1 MKPLLYLEY
10 RQFINS
16 LKNTLRSPKRLIP
29 ALVIG
34 ASVFAWFMNTALMM
48 SGASR
53 PGHLGWATPSIA
65 AHVQQLIKSGSF
77 LFLCFGTLVIVFQ
90 AFSTGSLVFS
100 LAHIDFLFPTPIP
113 RRSVLLIK
121 LLRDYLKYALWV
133 AFFVTFTGAPIMLA
147 LNGTLYPYGLVS
159 IAAFT
164 AYVLFV
170 INLAHTVN
178 IVFTF
183 GYERLKQAGNLIK
196 LVLGIAFVS
205 AILVGVYQFAS
216 SGDSYFSLVW
226 AANSP
231 VIRTIFAPADWCSTL
246 ILAPLLRSISD
257 AEKIQLGLLWVLA
270 IGTFALLMS
279 RKENIYEP
287 SLGVS
292 VRTTRLQQAMRSGD
306 ATAVRVQMLQEK
318 GTKRAGLLVIPPF
331 GRGAAALLWKN
342 LLIRYRMSWVQ
353 LVLVLILPA
362 VVVIAIQRTLGVNK
376 IILPNLPFVLIYMAF
391 LMSITVQPQVRAE
404 LKHANILKSMPI
416 SAWKVMLVQT
426 LNGSFYLT
434 AGIAVFAAS
443 IWAFV
448 PEART
453 DLIAVCA
460 IGSVFLGF
468 ACVSATIIPA
478 LLYPDTRDQAQNFFC
493 NLTGVMLISVA
504 IVPTI
509 VLWSVLVW
517 LVGVPPYVTLIPI
530 CVVNVVLGLACVS
543 ISGAIFRRF
552 DPTNE

>member
-1 MKPLLYLEY
+1 LKPLLYLEF
-10 RQFINS
+10 RQFVNS

-29 ALVIG
+29 ALMIG
-34 ASVFAWFMNTALMM
+34 AGVFSWFLQTALMV

-53 PGHLGWATPSIA
+53 PGHMPMGLLGMNATSIREMIRA
-65 AHVQQLIKSGSF
+65 GSF

-100 LAHIDFLFPTPIP
+100 LAHIDFLFPTPIS

-121 LLRDYLKYALWV
+121 LLRDYLKYTLWV
-133 AFFVTFTGAPIMLA
+133 AFFVTFTGAPVMLA
-147 LNGTLYPYGLVS
+147 LNGSLYPRGLVS

-170 INLAHTVN
+170 INMAHTVN

-183 GYERLKQAGNLIK
+183 GFERLKQAGKIIK
-196 LVLGIAFVS
+196 LVLGLALAS
-205 AILVGVYQFAS
+205 GILVGVSQFATT
-216 SGDSYFSLVW
+216 GDSYFSVLG
-226 AANSP
+226 AAKSP
-231 VIRTIFAPADWCSTL
+231 VIKTIFAPAYWCSKL
-246 ILAPLLRSISD
+246 VVAPLPHTGEID
-257 AEKIQLGLLWVLA
+257 FGQLALLWALA
-270 IGTFALLMS
+270 IGSFGLLMS

-292 VRTTRLQQAMRSGD
+292 VRTTRLRQAMRSGD

-353 LVLVLILPA
+353 LLLVLVLPA
-362 VVVIAIQRTLGVNK
+362 VVVIAVQRTVAGDE
-376 IILPNLPFVLIYMAF
+376 ILQNLPFVLIYMAF

-426 LNGSFYLT
+426 LNGSLYLS
-434 AGIAVFAAS
+434 AGILVFAAS

-448 PEART
+448 PAART
-453 DLIAVCA
+453 DLLAVCA

-493 NLTGVMLISVA
+493 NLTGIMLISVA
-504 IVPTI
+504 SVPTI
-509 VLWSVLVW
+509 VLGVVLVV
-517 LVGVPPYVTLIPI
+517 LVGMSHYAALIPI
-530 CVVNVVLGLACVS
+530 CAVNAILGAAGVS

-552 DPTNE
+552 DPTGE

>member
-10 RQFINS
+10 RQFVNS

-29 ALVIG
+29 ALMIG
-34 ASVFAWFMNTALMM
+34 AGVFSWFVQTALMV

-53 PGHLGWATPSIA
+53 PGHIGVVSLKA
-65 AHVQQLIKSGSF
+65 AAQVQELIKAGSF

-121 LLRDYLKYALWV
+121 LLRDYLRYTLWV
-133 AFFVTFTGAPIMLA
+133 AFFVTFTGAPVMLA
-147 LNGTLYPYGLVS
+147 LNGNLYPYGLVS
-159 IAAFT
+159 IAAFA

-170 INLAHTVN
+170 INIAHTVN

-183 GYERLKQAGNLIK
+183 GFERLKQSSLLIK
-196 LVLGIAFVS
+196 LIPGLGFALVL
-205 AILVGVYQFAS
+205 LLGVRRFLAA
-216 SGDSYFSLVW
+216 GNSYPGVIEDV
-226 AANSP
+226 AGSP
-231 VIRTIFAPADWCSTL
+231 VMKTVFAPADWCSSL
-246 ILAPLLRSISD
+246 VLAPLRGVNG
-257 AEKIQLGLLWVLA
+257 AEMLHLALLWALA
-270 IGTFALLMS
+270 VGSFGLLMS

-292 VRTTRLQQAMRSGD
+292 VRTTRLRQAIRSGD

-318 GTKRAGLLVIPPF
+318 GAKKAGLLVIPPF
-331 GRGAAALLWKN
+331 GRGAMALLWKN

-353 LVLVLILPA
+353 LVMVLILPG
-362 VVVIAIQRTLGVNK
+362 VVVIAIQRTVTANE
-376 IILPNLPFVLIYMAF
+376 ILRNLPFVLVYMAF

-426 LNGSFYLT
+426 LNGSLYLT
-434 AGIAVFAAS
+434 AGIGVFTAS

-448 PEART
+448 PAART
-453 DLIAVCA
+453 DLLPVCA
-460 IGSVFLGF
+460 IGSIFLGF

-493 NLTGVMLISVA
+493 NLTGIMLISVA

-509 VLWSVLVW
+509 VLGAVMFV
-517 LVGVPPYVTLIPI
+517 LVGVPYYLALIPI
-530 CVVNVVLGLACVS
+530 CIVNAVIGAAGVS
-543 ISGAIFRRF
+543 VSGSIFRKY
-552 DPTNE
+552 DPTSE